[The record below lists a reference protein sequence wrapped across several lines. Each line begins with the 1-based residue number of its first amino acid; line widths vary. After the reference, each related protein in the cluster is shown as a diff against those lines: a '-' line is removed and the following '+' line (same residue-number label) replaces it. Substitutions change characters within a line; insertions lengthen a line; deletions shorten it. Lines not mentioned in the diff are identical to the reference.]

1 MSMNASELIS
11 TDFLKLNG
19 ADTVSQ
25 FVGKL
30 KTTHQRTAVVVDD
43 KGNYLGVTSK
53 RYMHKLN
60 TRLEDL
66 RLNRISINA
75 PTASIESSLEDL
87 ARSMYV
93 SDTRMLAVTEGK
105 KILGVVYAKDLINFL
120 KNMPELKDLKAKD
133 IGTKTIVSLK
143 QSDVLGKA
151 VNLMNYHN
159 FNRIPVIDDNG
170 NLTGIISFRSI
181 LKNFMLLPPRSK
193 EKGFSRKGKKKSGN
207 PSAMSSLN
215 KIPLKEVMI
224 TDVKTI
230 SPDESVKNIV
240 KALNSAHG
248 SQTVI
253 LDKNRPVGII
263 TPRDIIEAFLKNK
276 VEKRNIQAIG
286 FPELDEMD
294 YAYADQRLGELYDKA
309 QKLVNNTVLLTFHL
323 KTHNDSG
330 LRKKYSINA
339 HLSIPGQE
347 FTAKQVGW
355 KFRLVFQDTIKT
367 LENEIR
373 NFIKRRRKE
382 K

>member
-75 PTASIESSLEDL
+75 PTASLESSLEDL

-143 QSDVLGKA
+143 ESDVLGKA

-253 LDKNRPVGII
+253 LNKNRPVGII
-263 TPRDIIEAFLKNK
+263 TPRDIIEAFL
-276 VEKRNIQAIG
+276 
-286 FPELDEMD
+286 
-294 YAYADQRLGELYDKA
+294 
-309 QKLVNNTVLLTFHL
+309 
-323 KTHNDSG
+323 
-330 LRKKYSINA
+330 
-339 HLSIPGQE
+339 
-347 FTAKQVGW
+347 
-355 KFRLVFQDTIKT
+355 
-367 LENEIR
+367 
-373 NFIKRRRKE
+373 
-382 K
+382 